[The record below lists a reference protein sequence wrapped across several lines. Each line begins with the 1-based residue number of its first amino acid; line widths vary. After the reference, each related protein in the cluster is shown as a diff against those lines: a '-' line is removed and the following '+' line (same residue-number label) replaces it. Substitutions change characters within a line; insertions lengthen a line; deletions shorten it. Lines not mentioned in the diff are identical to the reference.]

1 MSVHARDTVG
11 LRDFEERAQK
21 PWVWMAKIQIK
32 DGLVAEFLDRVQQVL
47 DEMRHEKTFLSTSL
61 CAHPTDENTFL
72 LFEVWKDKDEF
83 FTTQLD
89 REYRRPHTDR
99 FKDLVVTRSEE
110 HTSELQSLMR
120 SSYAV
125 FCLKKKKQ

>member
-21 PWVWMAKIQIK
+21 PWVWMAKIHIK

-61 CAHPTDENTFL
+61 CEHPTDENT
-72 LFEVWKDKDEF
+72 
-83 FTTQLD
+83 LD
-89 REYRRPHTDR
+89 RKSVVEGKSGSVRVDLGGRRII
-99 FKDLVVTRSEE
+99 
-110 HTSELQSLMR
+110 
-120 SSYAV
+120 
-125 FCLKKKKQ
+125 KKNKQR

>member
-1 MSVHARDTVG
+1 MSVHAGGTVG
-11 LRDFEERAQK
+11 LRDFEERTQK
-21 PWVWMAKIQIK
+21 PWVWMAKIHIK

-61 CAHPTDENTFL
+61 CAHPTEKNTFL

-83 FTTQLD
+83 FTAQLD

-99 FKDLVVTRSEE
+99 FKELVETPPVFEE
-110 HTSELQSLMR
+110 WHELRLDV
-120 SSYAV
+120 AV
-125 FCLKKKKQ
+125 QVRR